1 MKSHT
6 VLGLQSGPG
15 DGLCRKQAMA
25 SITVLYNQSRL
36 FMKRQVNDL
45 LDFVYPPVCGLCG
58 HPADSDDRLVCRS
71 CWNSITTIEEPF
83 CLNCREFIE
92 TGVSC
97 PWCDENAITVFSL
110 GIYDDVLRSI
120 LHDLKFGC
128 LKPLAEVVGAQ
139 LAALIDDKRQSL
151 KLDMIVPVPLHSSRL
166 YHRGFNQAEEI
177 AREIGRCLDI
187 PCRPDILYLTRKTRR
202 QSRLSAAQRE
212 ANVRGAYAVAKPEAV
227 KGRSLLL
234 VDDITTTGATLRENV
249 RVLKAAG
256 AGRVTAAVGATVV

>member
-1 MKSHT
+1 
-6 VLGLQSGPG
+6 
-15 DGLCRKQAMA
+15 MA
-25 SITVLYNQSRL
+25 SIAAKYNQSRT
-36 FMKRQVNDL
+36 FVKRQVNDL

-71 CWNSITTIEEPF
+71 CWDSITTVEEPF
-83 CLNCREFIE
+83 CLNCREFIA

-97 PWCDENAITVFSL
+97 PWCGDDALTVFSL
-110 GIYDDVLRSI
+110 GVYDDIMRSI
-120 LHDLKFGC
+120 LHDLKFAC
-128 LKPLAEVVGAQ
+128 LKPLAAVVGAQ
-139 LAALIDDKRQSL
+139 LAVLINDRNHSL

-166 YHRGFNQAEEI
+166 YSRGFNQAEEI
-177 AREIGRCLDI
+177 AREIGRGLEV

-212 ANVRGAYAVAKPEAV
+212 TNVRGAYAVAEPEAI

-234 VDDITTTGATLRENV
+234 VDDITTTGATLRETV